1 MQTPTFA
8 IAVTFEIKP
17 ECVELFRRRI
27 QQQAKDSITQEP
39 GCCQF
44 DVLID
49 EADPNIVFLYESYVD
64 AQAFDYHKQTP
75 HFADYDRTVGPWI
88 VTKQVRRLLMLQ
100 ANHR

>member
-44 DVLID
+44 DVR
-49 EADPNIVFLYESYVD
+49 S
-64 AQAFDYHKQTP
+64 
-75 HFADYDRTVGPWI
+75 
-88 VTKQVRRLLMLQ
+88 
-100 ANHR
+100 